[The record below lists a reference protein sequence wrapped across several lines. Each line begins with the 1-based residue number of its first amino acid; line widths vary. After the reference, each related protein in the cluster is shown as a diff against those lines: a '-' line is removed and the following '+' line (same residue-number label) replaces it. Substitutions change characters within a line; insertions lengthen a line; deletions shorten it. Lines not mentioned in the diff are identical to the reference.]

1 MWSGMKKGVFGL
13 VFLTLVCGSS
23 AGAATISIRAD
34 YWPPYNADPGTAKKG
49 YMIEILQEIFAP
61 LGHTIDYQMLSW
73 DESLAAVEKGEF
85 DAVVGA
91 SHDDAPEFVFPKE
104 SMGNSGTGL
113 FVKRG
118 STWTFKGMSSLEKV
132 RLGVIEAYSYSEE
145 IDAYIADHRGSDRI
159 VEVSGDNALP
169 ELIGMLRAGKVD
181 VVAEDPSVMVFNLLD
196 QKIPVSELVAINLTA
211 EKVPLYVAFSPAKKS
226 SKEYAR
232 QFDEGLRTLRKN
244 GKLQQILYR
253 YGLKDWSL

>member
-1 MWSGMKKGVFGL
+1 MWSGMKKCVFGL

-23 AGAATISIRAD
+23 AGAAIISIRAD
-34 YWPPYNADPGTAKKG
+34 YWPPYNADPGNAKKG

-61 LGHTIDYQMLSW
+61 LGHTIDYQTLSW
-73 DESLAAVEKGEF
+73 DDSLAAVEKGQF

-91 SHDDAPEFVFPKE
+91 SHDDAPGFVFPQE
-104 SMGNSGTGL
+104 SLGNSGTGL

-118 STWTFKGMSSLEKV
+118 NAWTYQGMSSLEKV

-145 IDAYIADHRGSDRI
+145 LDAYIEAHRGSDRV

-169 ELIGMLRAGKVD
+169 ILIGMLRSGQVD
-181 VVAEDPSVMVFNLLD
+181 AVAEDPSVMVFNLLD
-196 QKIPVSELVAINLTA
+196 QKIPVNELVAISMTA
-211 EKVPLYVAFSPAKKS
+211 EKVPLYVAFSPKKKTS
-226 SKEYAR
+226 AEYAR
-232 QFDEGLRTLRKN
+232 QFDDGLRTLRKN